1 MYFDLKSA
9 FDTVDHNILFQKMD
23 KLNLQHDLIMTIKW
37 LYKQTKFWVNEKEIS
52 IGAGVI

>member
-37 LYKQTKFWVNEKEIS
+37 LYKQTKFWVNKKEIS

>member
-37 LYKQTKFWVNEKEIS
+37 LYKQTKFWINKKEIS